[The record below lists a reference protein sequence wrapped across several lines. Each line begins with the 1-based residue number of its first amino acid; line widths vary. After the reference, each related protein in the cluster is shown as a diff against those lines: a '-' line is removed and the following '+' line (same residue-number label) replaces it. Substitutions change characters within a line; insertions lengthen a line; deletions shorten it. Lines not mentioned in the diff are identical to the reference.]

1 MEISKQTNILQFSS
15 LKIYDFIIN
24 IDNYKTILGDEISD
38 FEKLSVN
45 EFKIKIGSMPKISL
59 ELVENRPSSSVKL
72 LSNDSN
78 LNFQISITVDSVD
91 NNSSVVYVKFEGKFS
106 TMIEMMIKN
115 PLEKFINSLKNKVE
129 ELGRFEKVI
138 ILFI

>member
-1 MEISKQTNILQFSS
+1 MEINKQTNILQFSS
-15 LKIYDFIIN
+15 SKIYDFIIN

-45 EFKIKIGSMPKISL
+45 KFKIKIGNMPKISL

-78 LNFQISITVDSVD
+78 LNFKICITVDSID

-106 TMIEMMIKN
+106 TMIEMMIKT

-129 ELGRFEKVI
+129 ELDF
-138 ILFI
+138 

>member
-78 LNFQISITVDSVD
+78 LNFQICITIDSVD
-91 NNSSVVYVKFEGKFS
+91 NTSSVVYVKFEGKFS

-129 ELGRFEKVI
+129 ELDF
-138 ILFI
+138 

>member
-15 LKIYDFIIN
+15 SKIYDFIIN

-78 LNFQISITVDSVD
+78 LNFQICITIDSID
-91 NNSSVVYVKFEGKFS
+91 NNRSVVYVKFEGKFS

-129 ELGRFEKVI
+129 ELDF
-138 ILFI
+138 

>member
-15 LKIYDFIIN
+15 SKIYDFIIN
-24 IDNYKTILGDEISD
+24 IDNYKTILIDEISD
-38 FEKLSVN
+38 FEKLSAN

-78 LNFQISITVDSVD
+78 LNFQICITVDSVD
-91 NNSSVVYVKFEGKFS
+91 KNSSVVYVKFEGKFS
-106 TMIEMMIKN
+106 TMIQMMIKK

-129 ELGRFEKVI
+129 ELDF
-138 ILFI
+138 

>member
-15 LKIYDFIIN
+15 SKIYDFIIN

-45 EFKIKIGSMPKISL
+45 KFKIKIGNMPKISL

-78 LNFQISITVDSVD
+78 LNFKICITVDSVD

-115 PLEKFINSLKNKVE
+115 PLEKFISSLKNKVE
-129 ELGRFEKVI
+129 ELDF
-138 ILFI
+138 

>member
-15 LKIYDFIIN
+15 SKIYDFIIN

-45 EFKIKIGSMPKISL
+45 QFKIKIGSMPKISL

-78 LNFQISITVDSVD
+78 LNFQICITVDSVD
-91 NNSSVVYVKFEGKFS
+91 KNSSVVYVKFEGKFS

-129 ELGRFEKVI
+129 ELDF
-138 ILFI
+138 

>member
-24 IDNYKTILGDEISD
+24 IDNYKTILDDEISD

-78 LNFQISITVDSVD
+78 LNFQICITVDSVD
-91 NNSSVVYVKFEGKFS
+91 KNSSVVYVKFEGKFS
-106 TMIEMMIKN
+106 TMIEMMIKK

-129 ELGRFEKVI
+129 ELDF
-138 ILFI
+138 

>member
-15 LKIYDFIIN
+15 LKIYDFITN

-59 ELVENRPSSSVKL
+59 ELVENRPSTSVKL

-78 LNFQISITVDSVD
+78 LNFQICITVDSVD
-91 NNSSVVYVKFEGKFS
+91 KNNSVVYVKFEGKFS
-106 TMIEMMIKN
+106 TMIEMMIKK

-129 ELGRFEKVI
+129 ELDF
-138 ILFI
+138 

>member
-15 LKIYDFIIN
+15 SKIYDFIIN
-24 IDNYKTILGDEISD
+24 IDNYKTILVDEISD
-38 FEKLSVN
+38 FEKLSAN

-78 LNFQISITVDSVD
+78 LNFQICITVDSVD

-129 ELGRFEKVI
+129 ELDF
-138 ILFI
+138 

>member
-24 IDNYKTILGDEISD
+24 IDNYKTILGDEIRD

-78 LNFQISITVDSVD
+78 LNFQICITVDSVD
-91 NNSSVVYVKFEGKFS
+91 KNSSVVYVKFEGKFS

-129 ELGRFEKVI
+129 ELDF
-138 ILFI
+138 

>member
-45 EFKIKIGSMPKISL
+45 QFKIKIGSMPKISL

-78 LNFQISITVDSVD
+78 LNFQICITVDSVD

-106 TMIEMMIKN
+106 TMIEMMIKT

-129 ELGRFEKVI
+129 ELDF
-138 ILFI
+138 

>member
-129 ELGRFEKVI
+129 ELNF
-138 ILFI
+138 

>member
-72 LSNDSN
+72 VSNDSN
-78 LNFQISITVDSVD
+78 LNFQICITVDSVD

-129 ELGRFEKVI
+129 ELNF
-138 ILFI
+138 

>member
-15 LKIYDFIIN
+15 LKIYDFITN

-38 FEKLSVN
+38 FEKLSLN

-59 ELVENRPSSSVKL
+59 ELVENRPSTSVKL

-78 LNFQISITVDSVD
+78 LNFQICITVDSVD
-91 NNSSVVYVKFEGKFS
+91 DNSSVVYVKFEGKFS

-129 ELGRFEKVI
+129 ELDF
-138 ILFI
+138 

>member
-15 LKIYDFIIN
+15 SKIYDFIIN
-24 IDNYKTILGDEISD
+24 IDNYKTILVDEISD
-38 FEKLSVN
+38 FEKLSAN

-78 LNFQISITVDSVD
+78 LNFQIYITVDSVD

-129 ELGRFEKVI
+129 ELDF
-138 ILFI
+138 

>member
-24 IDNYKTILGDEISD
+24 IDNYKTILGDEIND

-78 LNFQISITVDSVD
+78 LNFQICISVDSVD
-91 NNSSVVYVKFEGKFS
+91 KNSSVVYVKFEGKFS
-106 TMIEMMIKN
+106 TMIEMMIKK

-129 ELGRFEKVI
+129 ELDF
-138 ILFI
+138 

>member
-38 FEKLSVN
+38 FEKLSLN

-78 LNFQISITVDSVD
+78 LNFQICITVDSVD
-91 NNSSVVYVKFEGKFS
+91 NNSSIVHVKFEGKFS

-129 ELGRFEKVI
+129 ELNF
-138 ILFI
+138 

>member
-24 IDNYKTILGDEISD
+24 IDNYKTILGDEIND

-78 LNFQISITVDSVD
+78 LNFQICITVDSVD
-91 NNSSVVYVKFEGKFS
+91 KNSSVVYVKFEGKFS

-129 ELGRFEKVI
+129 ELDF
-138 ILFI
+138 

>member
-45 EFKIKIGSMPKISL
+45 QFKIKIGSMPKISL
-59 ELVENRPSSSVKL
+59 ELVENRPSTSVKL

-78 LNFQISITVDSVD
+78 LNFQICITVDSVD
-91 NNSSVVYVKFEGKFS
+91 KNSSVVYVKFEGKFS
-106 TMIEMMIKN
+106 TMIEMMIKT

-129 ELGRFEKVI
+129 ELDF
-138 ILFI
+138 

>member
-59 ELVENRPSSSVKL
+59 ELVENRPSTSVKL

-78 LNFQISITVDSVD
+78 LNFQICITVDSVD

-129 ELGRFEKVI
+129 ELDF
-138 ILFI
+138 

>member
-1 MEISKQTNILQFSS
+1 
-15 LKIYDFIIN
+15 
-24 IDNYKTILGDEISD
+24 
-38 FEKLSVN
+38 
-45 EFKIKIGSMPKISL
+45 MPKISL
-59 ELVENRPSSSVKL
+59 ELVENRSSSSVKL

-129 ELGRFEKVI
+129 ELDF
-138 ILFI
+138 

>member
-15 LKIYDFIIN
+15 SKIYDFIIN
-24 IDNYKTILGDEISD
+24 IDNYKTILIDEISD
-38 FEKLSVN
+38 FEKLSAN

-78 LNFQISITVDSVD
+78 LNFQICITVDSVD
-91 NNSSVVYVKFEGKFS
+91 DNSSVVYVKFEGKFS

-129 ELGRFEKVI
+129 ELDF
-138 ILFI
+138 

>member
-72 LSNDSN
+72 LSSDSN
-78 LNFQISITVDSVD
+78 LNFQICITVDSVD
-91 NNSSVVYVKFEGKFS
+91 KNSSVVYVKFEGKFS
-106 TMIEMMIKN
+106 TMIEMMIKK

-129 ELGRFEKVI
+129 ELDF
-138 ILFI
+138 

>member
-78 LNFQISITVDSVD
+78 LNFQICITVDSVD

-129 ELGRFEKVI
+129 ELDF
-138 ILFI
+138 

>member
-15 LKIYDFIIN
+15 SKIYDFIIN
-24 IDNYKTILGDEISD
+24 IDNYKTILIDEISD
-38 FEKLSVN
+38 FEKLSAN

-78 LNFQISITVDSVD
+78 LNFQICITVDSVD

-129 ELGRFEKVI
+129 ELDF
-138 ILFI
+138 

>member
-1 MEISKQTNILQFSS
+1 MEINKQTNILQFSS

-45 EFKIKIGSMPKISL
+45 QFKIKIGSMPKISL
-59 ELVENRPSSSVKL
+59 ELVENRPSTSVKL

-78 LNFQISITVDSVD
+78 LNFQICITVDSVD
-91 NNSSVVYVKFEGKFS
+91 KNSSVVYVKFEGKFS

-129 ELGRFEKVI
+129 ELDF
-138 ILFI
+138 

>member
-15 LKIYDFIIN
+15 SKIYDFIIN

-78 LNFQISITVDSVD
+78 LNFQICITIDSID

-129 ELGRFEKVI
+129 ELDF
-138 ILFI
+138 

>member
-45 EFKIKIGSMPKISL
+45 QFKIKIGSMPKISL

-78 LNFQISITVDSVD
+78 LNFQICITVDSVD
-91 NNSSVVYVKFEGKFS
+91 KNSSVVYVKFEGKFS
-106 TMIEMMIKN
+106 TMIEMMIKK

-129 ELGRFEKVI
+129 ELDF
-138 ILFI
+138 